1 MSLRDNS
8 QCWGATGNGK
18 RCLYTQEGERNF
30 PFFWQKLLF
39 MKIPVLFTAHNSLY
53 NDFDIFDCYDEKRN
67 AFTYTDRVPLIAHPP
82 CRLFSRLRK
91 LSSADPIE
99 KKCAYFAL
107 ARIRQF
113 GGILEHPRSSTL
125 WLNGNFKLDGSV
137 DDYGGFLR
145 SVNLSWFG
153 FPAQKKT
160 MLYFV
165 GIRPGS
171 LPSFPM
177 SLNAITHVI
186 SSSSNTAKKELSAL
200 YRSQTPQLMIDYFLE
215 VMAIINDHKKY

>member
-1 MSLRDNS
+1 
-8 QCWGATGNGK
+8 
-18 RCLYTQEGERNF
+18 
-30 PFFWQKLLF
+30 

-53 NDFDIFDCYDEKRN
+53 NDNDIFDCYDVERD
-67 AFTYTDRVPLIAHPP
+67 AFSYTGRFPLIAHPP

-91 LSSADPIE
+91 FSTAAIKE
-99 KKCAYFAL
+99 KQCAFFAL

-125 WLNGNFKLDGSV
+125 WLDGNFKLDGSV
-137 DDYGGFLR
+137 DQYGGFLR

-165 GIRPGS
+165 GIKPGS
-171 LPSFPM
+171 LPPFPM

-186 SSSSNTAKKELSAL
+186 SSSGNTGKKELSAL
-200 YRSQTPQLMIDYFLE
+200 YRSQTPRLMIDYFLE
-215 VMAIINDHKKY
+215 VMAIINDNKKY

>member
-1 MSLRDNS
+1 
-8 QCWGATGNGK
+8 
-18 RCLYTQEGERNF
+18 
-30 PFFWQKLLF
+30 
-39 MKIPVLFTAHNSLY
+39 MKIPVLFTAHNSFY
-53 NDFDIFDCYDEKRN
+53 NDIDIFDCYDEKRN
-67 AFTYTDRVPLIAHPP
+67 AFSYTGRSPLIAHPP

-91 LSSADPIE
+91 FSTAAIKE
-99 KKCAYFAL
+99 KQCAFFAL

-125 WLNGNFKLDGSV
+125 WLDGNFKLDGSV
-137 DDYGGFLR
+137 DEYGGFLR

-165 GIRPGS
+165 GINPGS
-171 LPSFPM
+171 LPPFPM

-186 SSSSNTAKKELSAL
+186 SSSSNTGKKELSAL
-200 YRSQTPQLMIDYFLE
+200 YRSRTPQLMLDYFLE
-215 VMAIINDHKKY
+215 VMAVIIANKKY